1 MDQEIISAKWVEM
14 LAYSKTQSYSKA
26 DVLMSA
32 IQNGKQYRCRHCQSS
47 DDFSR
52 SDEGPFKSDHTTAN
66 CRTGPRPSG
75 WRKS

>member
-1 MDQEIISAKWVEM
+1 MDDQEIISAKWVEM
-14 LAYSKTQSYSKA
+14 QAYSKS

-32 IQNGKQYRCRHCQSS
+32 KLLEKQYRCRHCQSS

-52 SDEGPFKSDHTTAN
+52 SIGGPFRSDHTTAN